1 MILVAGGTGR
11 LGGALVELLSSRD
24 VRVRVMSRKPALAR
38 SRIVENVELVAGDVR
53 VASSLGA
60 VLVGVDTVISAI
72 TGFGPGGDGPL
83 QVDLEGNR
91 NLIAAAG
98 AAGVKHFVLVS
109 IHGASADHTVELYR
123 AKFLAENHLRQSSL
137 EWTIV
142 RPTVFM
148 ELWAG
153 IVGDPLIKRGV
164 ATVFGRGDNPINL
177 VSVRDVARF
186 LLLAV
191 FDPSLRRTVL
201 EVGGPENLKLNE
213 VVQII
218 AAAGG
223 REPKARHIPLSAL
236 RLGALLMRHVRPD
249 LAGLIEAS
257 VQMDT
262 KDMRFDPAEIAAR
275 YPQVPL
281 THLID
286 VVRPKLGSTVAA

>member
-11 LGGALVELLSSRD
+11 LGGALVALLVGRGI
-24 VRVRVMSRKPALAR
+24 RVRVMSREPSRAR
-38 SRIVENVELVAGDVR
+38 SRFGEEVELVEGDVR
-53 VASSLGA
+53 VAPSLPA
-60 VLVGVDTVISAI
+60 ALAGVDTVISAI
-72 TGFGPGGDGPL
+72 TGFGPGGDGPR

-91 NLIAAAG
+91 NLIAAAE

-109 IHGASADHTVELYR
+109 IHGAAAEHPLELYR
-123 AKFLAENHLRQSSL
+123 AKYLAEDRLRESNL
-137 EWTIV
+137 DWTII

-153 IVGDPLIKRGV
+153 IVGDPLIKGGA
-164 ATVFGRGDNPINL
+164 ATVFGQGDNPINF

-186 LLLAV
+186 LEAAV
-191 FDPSLRRTVL
+191 FDPGLRRTVL
-201 EVGGPENLKLNE
+201 EVGGPENLSLNE

-218 AAAGG
+218 AAGSG
-223 REPKARHIPLSAL
+223 REPKARHIPLRAL

-262 KDMRFDPAEIAAR
+262 KDMRFDPEEITAR
-275 YPQVPL
+275 HSQIRL
-281 THLID
+281 THLVD
-286 VVRPKLGSTVAA
+286 VVRPERGGTVAA